1 MRQHLWVRRI
11 SVVGSAGSGKST
23 LARRLAAI
31 LDVPHVEIDAIY
43 HLPGWQELDRS
54 ELRSR
59 LDELTT
65 GDGWVVD
72 GNYRECVV
80 EGPVWARADT
90 VIWLDLPR
98 SVVMR
103 QVVSRTLR
111 RVLTR
116 EVLWNGNREPFRN
129 LWAWDPNRSII
140 WWAWT
145 QHGKYT
151 DRYGSAMT
159 SPTFAHLDFIRLS
172 GHAEAEELLA
182 ALTEG

>member
-1 MRQHLWVRRI
+1 MSAAI
-11 SVVGSAGSGKST
+11 SAVGSAGSGKST
-23 LARRLAAI
+23 LARRLAAT

-65 GDGWVVD
+65 GDCWVVD
-72 GNYRECVV
+72 GYRECVM

-98 SVVMR
+98 NVVMR
-103 QVVSRTLR
+103 QVVRRTLR
-111 RVLTR
+111 RVFTR
-116 EVLWNGNREPFRN
+116 QVLWNGNRAPFRN
-129 LWAWDPNRSII
+129 LWAWDPHRSII
-140 WWAWT
+140 RWAWT

-159 SPTFAHLDFIRLS
+159 SPAYAHLDFIRLS
-172 GHAEAEELLA
+172 SHAEAQELLVGLA
-182 ALTEG
+182 DEQP